1 MQAEVWGWLATGIL
15 APIVAVSLSWT
26 LLVFHCH
33 RKKWRP
39 LDLLFVSILVQII
52 LKQCGAFAHTV
63 LELLRPEEA
72 AWCSGLSWLFT
83 TSHTMEAGLLTTL
96 SLGSLLQNKM
106 DNHLYRRTFSK
117 SHLIYHVTCLFILST
132 CVGIA
137 GVIAKQNA
145 CSDRSDKRYVI
156 FWLTLHSAL
165 IVISFICFLTNCLRK
180 DATPKHSCFAN
191 SKNHCTQL
199 LNSSSDLSS
208 AVSDV
213 SMLSSN
219 RSRINH
225 GIRYSIS
232 DCSTSNIIR
241 SRQNLLEE
249 FMKSPSTN
257 FEFTNSSDSKLMKN
271 LSASQ
276 MNLPNTLDSSI
287 REFSRIPEEANLFD
301 RSDTSRCDIDSSSYS
316 TIHRP
321 CRESCYTTSTSSA
334 SASSTNSRKRLTK
347 QVSIEENMPLY
358 TIVCIVTY
366 CYMIHH
372 IPNLIAI
379 VSEIYVS
386 EYLPSWWKPES
397 FPYWTAI
404 AEGMLFPIILLL
416 FDKQFSLRIAQ
427 IYSRQTAKRKLRE
440 TPPDMTS
447 AGIYGKFR
455 PYNSTL
461 LEPPPK
467 PPHRRSTEGVRFP
480 ITNGSL
486 FASPNNRNQQPG
498 KNLNVHSKGI
508 RTTSNVLSPTP
519 LSVNSQLYANI
530 MTAVE
535 ITNCNMNKAKAYPKH
550 TSFSQYSGNEPNFS
564 IHGSSNELDR
574 MSPNT
579 YKTNPIYSQN
589 LQQFKEKFFNEVIIE
604 NNDASDSEDD
614 EKPIS
619 NTGDDDIYATLSNHS
634 LCSATTDAN
643 DDFEFYNSETN
654 IEKYND
660 KLSENKV
667 DQEVETVKEVKK
679 EEEESVPKPII
690 RVHKKREPEKQ
701 NCRIYRLSEPPLLEA
716 PCTAANNYI
725 PRQFYK
731 TPLSRNT
738 RIRFSP
744 PNTRRL
750 LVAGSPPPSRRI
762 LSSNS
767 RRLAPVLSMDS
778 LIAAINYSDVSYL
791 DTGDVMYEP
800 KIHPEY
806 SGSVPD
812 LKKIFVTDYL

>member
-1 MQAEVWGWLATGIL
+1 MKFPSGH
-15 APIVAVSLSWT
+15 LS
-26 LLVFHCH
+26 
-33 RKKWRP
+33 
-39 LDLLFVSILVQII
+39 
-52 LKQCGAFAHTV
+52 TV
-63 LELLRPEEA
+63 LCSATTDANDDFEFYNSETNIEKYNDKLSENKVDPEVETVKEVKKEEEE
-72 AWCSGLSWLFT
+72 SVPKPIIRV
-83 TSHTMEAGLLTTL
+83 HKKREPE
-96 SLGSLLQNKM
+96 
-106 DNHLYRRTFSK
+106 
-117 SHLIYHVTCLFILST
+117 
-132 CVGIA
+132 
-137 GVIAKQNA
+137 KQN
-145 CSDRSDKRYVI
+145 C
-156 FWLTLHSAL
+156 
-165 IVISFICFLTNCLRK
+165 
-180 DATPKHSCFAN
+180 
-191 SKNHCTQL
+191 
-199 LNSSSDLSS
+199 
-208 AVSDV
+208 
-213 SMLSSN
+213 
-219 RSRINH
+219 RI
-225 GIRYSIS
+225 Y
-232 DCSTSNIIR
+232 
-241 SRQNLLEE
+241 
-249 FMKSPSTN
+249 
-257 FEFTNSSDSKLMKN
+257 
-271 LSASQ
+271 
-276 MNLPNTLDSSI
+276 
-287 REFSRIPEEANLFD
+287 
-301 RSDTSRCDIDSSSYS
+301 
-316 TIHRP
+316 
-321 CRESCYTTSTSSA
+321 
-334 SASSTNSRKRLTK
+334 
-347 QVSIEENMPLY
+347 
-358 TIVCIVTY
+358 
-366 CYMIHH
+366 
-372 IPNLIAI
+372 IAI

-667 DQEVETVKEVKK
+667 DPEVETVKEVKK

-701 NCRIYRLSEPPLLEA
+701 NCRIY
-716 PCTAANNYI
+716 
-725 PRQFYK
+725 
-731 TPLSRNT
+731 
-738 RIRFSP
+738 
-744 PNTRRL
+744 
-750 LVAGSPPPSRRI
+750 
-762 LSSNS
+762 
-767 RRLAPVLSMDS
+767 
-778 LIAAINYSDVSYL
+778 
-791 DTGDVMYEP
+791 
-800 KIHPEY
+800 
-806 SGSVPD
+806 
-812 LKKIFVTDYL
+812 

>member
-39 LDLLFVSILVQII
+39 LDLLLVFILIQII
-52 LKQCGAFAHTV
+52 FKQCAAFGHTV

-72 AWCSGLSWLFT
+72 AWCSGLSWVFT

-106 DNHLYRRTFSK
+106 DHHLYRRTFSK

-137 GVIAKQNA
+137 GVIAKQNS
-145 CSDRSDKRYVI
+145 CSDKSDRRYVI

-165 IVISFICFLTNCLRK
+165 MVISFVCFLTNCIRK
-180 DATPKHSCFAN
+180 NPTPKHSCFAS

-249 FMKSPSTN
+249 FMKSPSSTN
-257 FEFTNSSDSKLMKN
+257 FDYSNNSDTKLLKN
-271 LSASQ
+271 VSASQ
-276 MNLPNTLDSSI
+276 IHLPNTLDSTI
-287 REFSRIPEEANLFD
+287 REFSRIPEESNLFD
-301 RSDTSRCDIDSSSYS
+301 RTDTSRCDVDSSSYS
-316 TIHRP
+316 TIIRP

-347 QVSIEENMPLY
+347 HVSIEENMPLY

-366 CYMIHH
+366 CYVIHH

-379 VSEIYVS
+379 VAEIYIP
-386 EYLPSWWKPES
+386 EMMPPWWKPES

-404 AEGMLFPIILLL
+404 AEGMLIPIILLL

-427 IYSRQTAKRKLRE
+427 IYSRQTVKRKLRD

-461 LEPPPK
+461 LEPPLK
-467 PPHRRSTEGVRFP
+467 PTHRRPSEGVRFP

-486 FASPNNRNQQPG
+486 FASPNNRNQAAG
-498 KNLNVHSKGI
+498 NKGVRTVGNVMA
-508 RTTSNVLSPTP
+508 PTP
-519 LSVNSQLYANI
+519 LSVNSQLYAN
-530 MTAVE
+530 MLSAVE
-535 ITNCNMNKAKAYPKH
+535 ITNCNMNKAKVYPKH
-550 TSFSQYSGNEPNFS
+550 ANFPQYTVNEPTFS
-564 IHGSSNELDR
+564 LHGSHNELDR

-589 LQQFKEKFFNEVIIE
+589 LQQFKDKFFNEVIIE
-604 NNDASDSEDD
+604 NNNATDSEDE
-614 EKPIS
+614 EKVITNS
-619 NTGDDDIYATLSNHS
+619 GEDDIYATLSNHS

-643 DDFEFYNSETN
+643 DDFEFYASETN
-654 IEKYND
+654 LEKYND
-660 KLSENKV
+660 KLSENKGEHEATAADKV
-667 DQEVETVKEVKK
+667 K
-679 EEEESVPKPII
+679 EEEETTTKPII
-690 RVHKKREPEKQ
+690 RVHKKKEPEKQ
-701 NCRIYRLSEPPLLEA
+701 NCRIYRISEPPCLDNA
-716 PCTAANNYI
+716 SPRVNYI

-750 LVAGSPPPSRRI
+750 LAPPSPPHSRRI

-791 DTGDVMYEP
+791 DTGDVMFEHRM
-800 KIHPEY
+800 HPEY